1 MSCAKGKNC
10 NKTRMRRVSFHD
22 GKDINMSE
30 FPVTPQN
37 RIRRVPTRG
46 HYDKDTIYR
55 ILDEGLVCHV
65 GIVEGH
71 QPVVI
76 PMNYARRDD
85 TLILHGAPAS
95 RLLKYIHAGHPVCV
109 TVTLLDGLVLARSA
123 YHHSMN
129 YRSVVVFGR
138 GRLIEAEQEK
148 LMALEVLTEH
158 ILPGRWQDA
167 RKPNRQELDA
177 TAVVSIAIESASAKV
192 RTGPPVDDEDDYQL
206 PVWAGVVPIQ
216 QQALPP
222 VSDPRLGKELLV
234 PASVAQYRRPR

>member
-1 MSCAKGKNC
+1 
-10 NKTRMRRVSFHD
+10 
-22 GKDINMSE
+22 MSE
-30 FPVTPQN
+30 FSITELS
-37 RIRRVPTRG
+37 RIRRVPKRG

-65 GIVEGH
+65 GFVEDH

-76 PMNYARRDD
+76 PMNYARRADA
-85 TLILHGAPAS
+85 LILHGATAS
-95 RLLKYIHAGHPVCV
+95 RLLKYVQAGHPLCV
-109 TVTLLDGLVLARSA
+109 TVTLLDGLVLARSV

-148 LMALEVLTEH
+148 LAALEVLTEH
-158 ILPGRWQDA
+158 ILRGRWQDA

-192 RTGPPVDDEDDYQL
+192 RTGPAADDEDDYQL

-216 QQALPP
+216 QQALTP
-222 VSDPRLGKELLV
+222 VSDPQLRKDIRV
-234 PASVAQYRRPR
+234 PPSVSNYRRTR

>member
-1 MSCAKGKNC
+1 
-10 NKTRMRRVSFHD
+10 
-22 GKDINMSE
+22 MSE
-30 FPVTPQN
+30 FSITELS
-37 RIRRVPTRG
+37 RIRRVPKRG

-65 GIVEGH
+65 GFVEDH

-76 PMNYARRDD
+76 PMNYARRADA
-85 TLILHGAPAS
+85 LILHGATAS
-95 RLLKYIHAGHPVCV
+95 RLLKYVQAGHPVCV
-109 TVTLLDGLVLARSA
+109 TVTLLDGLVLARSV

-148 LMALEVLTEH
+148 LAALEVLTEH
-158 ILPGRWQDA
+158 ILRGRWQDA

-192 RTGPPVDDEDDYQL
+192 RTGPAADDEDDYQL

-216 QQALPP
+216 QQALTP
-222 VSDPRLGKELLV
+222 VSDPQLRKDIRV
-234 PASVAQYRRPR
+234 PPSVSNYRRTR

>member
-1 MSCAKGKNC
+1 MTEVPIA
-10 NKTRMRRVSFHD
+10 
-22 GKDINMSE
+22 E
-30 FPVTPQN
+30 LN
-37 RIRRVPTRG
+37 RIRRVPKRG
-46 HYDKDTIYR
+46 QYDKDTIYR

-65 GIVEGH
+65 GIVEDG

-85 TLILHGAPAS
+85 TVVLHGAPAS
-95 RLLKYIHAGHPVCV
+95 RLLKHVQAGRQVCV
-109 TVTLLDGLVLARSA
+109 TVTLLDGLVLARSV

-148 LMALEVLTEH
+148 LAALEVLTEH
-158 ILPGRWQDA
+158 ILPGRWRDA
-167 RKPNRQELDA
+167 RRPNRQELDA
-177 TAVVSIAIESASAKV
+177 TVVVSIAIESASAKV

-206 PVWAGVVPIQ
+206 PVWAGVLPIG

-222 VSDPRLGKELLV
+222 VNDPRLRADIPV
-234 PASVAQYRRPR
+234 PPSVSHYRRTR

>member
-1 MSCAKGKNC
+1 
-10 NKTRMRRVSFHD
+10 
-22 GKDINMSE
+22 MSE
-30 FPVTPQN
+30 FSITELS
-37 RIRRVPTRG
+37 RIRRVPKRG

-65 GIVEGH
+65 GFVEDH

-76 PMNYARRDD
+76 PMNYARRADA
-85 TLILHGAPAS
+85 LILHGATAS
-95 RLLKYIHAGHPVCV
+95 RLLKYVQAGHPLCV
-109 TVTLLDGLVLARSA
+109 TVTLLDGLVLARSV

-148 LMALEVLTEH
+148 LAALEVLTEH
-158 ILPGRWQDA
+158 ILRGRWQDA
-167 RKPNRQELDA
+167 RKPNRQELDT

-192 RTGPPVDDEDDYQL
+192 RTGPAADDEDDYQL

-216 QQALPP
+216 QQALTP
-222 VSDPRLGKELLV
+222 VSDPQLRKDIRV
-234 PASVAQYRRPR
+234 PPSVSNYRRTR